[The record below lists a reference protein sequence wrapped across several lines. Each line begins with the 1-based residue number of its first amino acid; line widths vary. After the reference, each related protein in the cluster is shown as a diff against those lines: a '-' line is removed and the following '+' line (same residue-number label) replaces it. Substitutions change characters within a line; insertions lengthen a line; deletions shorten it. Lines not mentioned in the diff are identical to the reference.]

1 MKTLLNTLLAI
12 MLLCAV
18 PSAAQSDGL
27 DSLKLLLHTEKN
39 DSIRVVLLSELAY
52 NLSMISPD
60 SAQPYIDEEMEL
72 AKKLSIPRL
81 LANALNDQA
90 FLCFQRGDVKRSLA
104 FNLRALEI
112 RRSIGDPAL
121 LISSLNKIAGCHS
134 ELGDQGK
141 ALQYNL
147 EVLKLSEQIHNEQ
160 YIGLTLANI
169 ADVML
174 NTKRYDEAAKY
185 LRRAINIAIANQD
198 SVRLGIACH
207 EMATAFE
214 GLKQFDS
221 AYHYQKTAVS
231 VLESVAPDYNSLSR
245 AYNNMAFLLRAMM
258 RDAEAL
264 PYYKK
269 ALRLALEQENGD
281 NISFYAANVGSILV
295 DLRSLDSARHYLRFA
310 LSRHQPGFSLRTLK
324 TAFASMGNY
333 FILKGNADSAI
344 TYYNRYTA
352 VSDSIYSEESLR
364 QINELHTQYETEQ
377 KELQLQHLNDKN
389 TIMQLSIFRKN
400 VAIGAIS
407 AAFLLA
413 LVLGVLF
420 YKRYKLKQQAKL
432 QAEILK
438 QKQMASEAVISAEEH
453 ERKRIAGELHD
464 GIGQMFSVVKMNLS
478 GIADRT
484 DISGEDKN
492 LLDKTIKLV
501 DESCR
506 EVRSI
511 SHQMM
516 PNVLNETGFTAAINQ
531 FVDKI
536 DSHSLEVTLD
546 ITGFERKI
554 PGNVEAVVYRI
565 VQECVNNVIK
575 HAQAARLD
583 IQIHNEGDHIS
594 ATIEDNG
601 KGFDTSLLQT
611 SGGIGVKGMMA
622 RVEFLGGKM
631 EYDSA
636 PGKGTV
642 VAIHIPLNA
651 YEQQ

>member
-27 DSLKLLLHTEKN
+27 DSLKRLLRTEKD
-39 DSIRVVLLSELAY
+39 DSARVVLLSELAY
-52 NLSMISPD
+52 NLSMVSPD
-60 SAQPYIDEEMEL
+60 SAQPYIDEEMAL
-72 AKKLSIPRL
+72 SQKLNIPRL
-81 LANALNDQA
+81 IANALNDQA
-90 FLCFQRGDVKRSLA
+90 LLCYHRGDITRSLA
-104 FNLRALEI
+104 FNLRALDI
-112 RRSIGDPAL
+112 RRTIGEPAL
-121 LISSLNKIAGCHS
+121 IISSLNKIASCHS
-134 ELGDQGK
+134 ELGDQSK

-147 EVLKLSEQIHNEQ
+147 EVLKLSEQIQNEQ
-160 YIGLTLANI
+160 YIGITLGNI

-185 LRRAINIAIANQD
+185 LRRAINIAIANED
-198 SVRLGIACH
+198 SARLGVACH
-207 EMATAFE
+207 EMASAFD

-221 AYHYQKTAVS
+221 AYHYQRTAIA
-231 VLESVAPDYNSLSR
+231 VLESVSPDLNSLSR
-245 AYNNMAFLLRAMM
+245 AYNNMAFLLRVMM

-269 ALRLALEQENGD
+269 ALQLALEQDNGD
-281 NISFYAANVGSILV
+281 NICFYAANVGSILV

-333 FILKGNADSAI
+333 YILKGNADSAI

-352 VSDSIYSEESLR
+352 VSDSMYSEESLR
-364 QINELHTQYETEQ
+364 QINELHTRYETEQ

-407 AAFLLA
+407 AAFILA

-420 YKRYKLKQQAKL
+420 YKRYKLKQQARL

-438 QKQMASEAVISAEEH
+438 QKQLASEAVIAAEEY

-484 DISGEDKN
+484 GISGNDKD

-546 ITGFERKI
+546 VTGFDRKI

-575 HAQAARLD
+575 HAQASHLD

-642 VAIHIPLNA
+642 VAIHIPLKA

>member
-1 MKTLLNTLLAI
+1 
-12 MLLCAV
+12 
-18 PSAAQSDGL
+18 
-27 DSLKLLLHTEKN
+27 
-39 DSIRVVLLSELAY
+39 
-52 NLSMISPD
+52 
-60 SAQPYIDEEMEL
+60 
-72 AKKLSIPRL
+72 
-81 LANALNDQA
+81 
-90 FLCFQRGDVKRSLA
+90 
-104 FNLRALEI
+104 
-112 RRSIGDPAL
+112 
-121 LISSLNKIAGCHS
+121 
-134 ELGDQGK
+134 
-141 ALQYNL
+141 
-147 EVLKLSEQIHNEQ
+147 
-160 YIGLTLANI
+160 
-169 ADVML
+169 
-174 NTKRYDEAAKY
+174 
-185 LRRAINIAIANQD
+185 
-198 SVRLGIACH
+198 
-207 EMATAFE
+207 
-214 GLKQFDS
+214 
-221 AYHYQKTAVS
+221 
-231 VLESVAPDYNSLSR
+231 
-245 AYNNMAFLLRAMM
+245 
-258 RDAEAL
+258 
-264 PYYKK
+264 
-269 ALRLALEQENGD
+269 
-281 NISFYAANVGSILV
+281 
-295 DLRSLDSARHYLRFA
+295 
-310 LSRHQPGFSLRTLK
+310 
-324 TAFASMGNY
+324 MGNY

-344 TYYNRYTA
+344 TYYNHYTA

-364 QINELHTQYETEQ
+364 QINELHARYETEQ

-400 VAIGAIS
+400 VAIWSIS
-407 AAFLLA
+407 AAFILA
-413 LVLGVLF
+413 LILGILF
-420 YKRYKLKQQAKL
+420 YKRYKLKQHARL

-438 QKQMASEAVISAEEH
+438 QKQMASEAVIAAEEY

-484 DISGEDKN
+484 GISGEDKN

-536 DSHSLEVTLD
+536 DSNRLDVTLD

-575 HAQAARLD
+575 HAQASHLD
-583 IQIHNEGDHIS
+583 IQIHNEGGHIS

-601 KGFDTSLLQT
+601 TGFDTSLLQT

-642 VAIHIPLNA
+642 VAIHIPLTT

>member
-1 MKTLLNTLLAI
+1 M
-12 MLLCAV
+12 
-18 PSAAQSDGL
+18 S
-27 DSLKLLLHTEKN
+27 
-39 DSIRVVLLSELAY
+39 
-52 NLSMISPD
+52 
-60 SAQPYIDEEMEL
+60 
-72 AKKLSIPRL
+72 
-81 LANALNDQA
+81 
-90 FLCFQRGDVKRSLA
+90 
-104 FNLRALEI
+104 
-112 RRSIGDPAL
+112 
-121 LISSLNKIAGCHS
+121 
-134 ELGDQGK
+134 
-141 ALQYNL
+141 
-147 EVLKLSEQIHNEQ
+147 
-160 YIGLTLANI
+160 
-169 ADVML
+169 
-174 NTKRYDEAAKY
+174 
-185 LRRAINIAIANQD
+185 
-198 SVRLGIACH
+198 
-207 EMATAFE
+207 TAFE

-221 AYHYQKTAVS
+221 AYHYQKTAIA

-245 AYNNMAFLLRAMM
+245 AYNNMAFLLRAMT

-269 ALRLALEQENGD
+269 ALQLALEQENGD
-281 NISFYAANVGSILV
+281 NICFYAANVGSILV
-295 DLRSLDSARHYLRFA
+295 DLRSLDSAKHYLRFA

-344 TYYNRYTA
+344 TYYNHYAA

-364 QINELHTQYETEQ
+364 QINELHTRYETEQ
-377 KELQLQHLNDKN
+377 KELQLQHMNDRN
-389 TIMQLSIFRKN
+389 TIMELSIFRKN
-400 VAIGAIS
+400 VAIAAIS
-407 AAFLLA
+407 ATFVLA
-413 LVLGVLF
+413 LVLGILF
-420 YKRYKLKQQAKL
+420 YKRNKLKQQARL

-438 QKQMASEAVISAEEH
+438 QKQMASEAVIAAEEH

-478 GIADRT
+478 GISDRT
-484 DISGEDKN
+484 DISGEDKT

-516 PNVLNETGFTAAINQ
+516 PNVLNETGFNAAINE

-546 ITGFERKI
+546 VTGFERKI

-575 HAQAARLD
+575 HAQASHLD

-601 KGFDTSLLQT
+601 KGFDISLLQS

-642 VAIHIPLNA
+642 VAIHIPLKA

>member
-1 MKTLLNTLLAI
+1 MRTFLNTLLAI
-12 MLLCAV
+12 MLLCAIR
-18 PSAAQSDGL
+18 SAAQSDDM
-27 DSLKLLLHTEKN
+27 DSLRRLLDKEKN
-39 DSIRVVLLSELAY
+39 DSSRVVLLSELAY
-52 NLSMISPD
+52 NLSMVSPD
-60 SAQPYIDEEMEL
+60 SAQPYIDEELKL
-72 AKKLSIPRL
+72 AKKLNIPRL
-81 LANALNDQA
+81 IANALNDQA
-90 FLCFQRGDVKRSLA
+90 LLCYHRGDIKRSLA
-104 FNLRALEI
+104 FNLKALEI
-112 RRSIGDPAL
+112 RRTIGDPAL
-121 LISSLNKIAGCHS
+121 LISSLNKIASCHS
-134 ELGDQGK
+134 ELGDQNK

-147 EVLKLSEQIHNEQ
+147 EVLKLSEQIQNQQ

-174 NTKRYDEAAKY
+174 NTKRYEEASKY
-185 LRRAINIAIANQD
+185 LRRSINIAIANED

-214 GLKQFDS
+214 GLKNFDS
-221 AYHYQKTAVS
+221 AYYYQRTAVL

-269 ALRLALEQENGD
+269 ALQLAMEQQNGD
-281 NISFYAANVGSILV
+281 NICFYAANVGSILV

-344 TYYNRYTA
+344 IYYNQYTA
-352 VSDSIYSEESLR
+352 ISDSVYSEESLR
-364 QINELHTQYETEQ
+364 QINELHTRYETEQ

-400 VAIGAIS
+400 VAIWSIS
-407 AAFLLA
+407 AAFILA
-413 LVLGVLF
+413 LALGILF

-438 QKQMASEAVISAEEH
+438 QKQMASEAVIAAEEY

-484 DISGEDKN
+484 EISGEDKN

-536 DSHSLEVTLD
+536 DSHRLDVTLD
-546 ITGFERKI
+546 ITGFETKI

-575 HAQAARLD
+575 HAKASHLD

-601 KGFDTSLLQT
+601 TGFDTSLLET
-611 SGGIGVKGMMA
+611 SGGIGVKGMIA

-642 VAIHIPLNA
+642 VVIHIPLQA

>member
-27 DSLKLLLHTEKN
+27 DSLKRLLRTEKD
-39 DSIRVVLLSELAY
+39 DSARVVLLSELAY
-52 NLSMISPD
+52 NLSMVSPD
-60 SAQPYIDEEMEL
+60 SAQPYIDEEMAL
-72 AKKLSIPRL
+72 SQKLNTPRL
-81 LANALNDQA
+81 IANALNDQA
-90 FLCFQRGDVKRSLA
+90 LLCYHRGDIKRSLA

-112 RRSIGDPAL
+112 RRTIGDPAL
-121 LISSLNKIAGCHS
+121 IISSLNKIASCHS
-134 ELGDQGK
+134 ELGDQSK
-141 ALQYNL
+141 ALQINL
-147 EVLKLSEQIHNEQ
+147 EVLKLSEQIQNEQ
-160 YIGLTLANI
+160 YIGITLGNI

-198 SVRLGIACH
+198 SARLGVACH
-207 EMATAFE
+207 EMASAFD
-214 GLKQFDS
+214 GLKKFDS
-221 AYHYQKTAVS
+221 AYYYQKTAIN
-231 VLESVAPDYNSLSR
+231 VLESVSPDFNSLSR
-245 AYNNMAFLLRAMM
+245 AYNNMAFILRAMM

-269 ALRLALEQENGD
+269 ALQLALEQDNGD
-281 NISFYAANVGSILV
+281 NICFYAANVGSILV

-310 LSRHQPGFSLRTLK
+310 LSRHQPGYNLRTLK

-344 TYYNRYTA
+344 TYYNRYSA
-352 VSDSIYSEESLR
+352 ISDSVYSEESLR
-364 QINELHTQYETEQ
+364 QINELHTRYETEQ

-407 AAFLLA
+407 ATFLLA
-413 LVLGVLF
+413 LVLGILF

-432 QAEILK
+432 QAEILN
-438 QKQMASEAVISAEEH
+438 QKQIASEAVIAAEEY

-484 DISGEDKN
+484 GISGNDKD

-546 ITGFERKI
+546 VTGFDRKI

-575 HAQAARLD
+575 HAQASQLD

-601 KGFDTSLLQT
+601 RGFDTSLLQT

-631 EYDSA
+631 EYDSS

-642 VAIHIPLNA
+642 VAIHIPLKA